1 MSELLGT
8 LRAAHYVK
16 QVATCMG
23 GWPCKNGPLNCKGDE
38 TTINPYKPMLQK
50 GLNPST
56 QRLARGGPS
65 CASFVIFF
73 EFGWISDRIGA
84 GYLPNQSKWRFVRRG
99 CLLILGFTK
108 FHRNPG
114 WRNIVNSPRLALQ
127 WHSRVVCLSSPP
139 HLPTTVEHF
148 REERKHRTLCRRSVK
163 SALRASSVPKL
174 HQFCGRDT
182 HWSTF

>member
-56 QRLARGGPS
+56 QQLERGGLLVPPLS
-65 CASFVIFF
+65 YFLNSGELVT
-73 EFGWISDRIGA
+73 ESVRDISQIN
-84 GYLPNQSKWRFVRRG
+84 PNDGS
-99 CLLILGFTK
+99 
-108 FHRNPG
+108 
-114 WRNIVNSPRLALQ
+114 
-127 WHSRVVCLSSPP
+127 
-139 HLPTTVEHF
+139 
-148 REERKHRTLCRRSVK
+148 
-163 SALRASSVPKL
+163 
-174 HQFCGRDT
+174 
-182 HWSTF
+182 